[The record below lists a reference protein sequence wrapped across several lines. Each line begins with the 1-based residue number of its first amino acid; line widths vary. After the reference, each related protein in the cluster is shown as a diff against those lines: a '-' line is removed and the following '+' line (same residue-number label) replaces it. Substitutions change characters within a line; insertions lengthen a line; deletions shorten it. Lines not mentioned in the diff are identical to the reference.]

1 MYKIDDTIAAIA
13 TAPGEGG
20 VAIIRISGS
29 KSLEV
34 ANKVFRSAKNKR
46 LQEYPRTLVYGNIVK
61 QGEELDEVLAVY
73 MPAPHTYT
81 REDIVEINCHG
92 GAMATRL
99 VLEWIL
105 ESGAILAE
113 PGEFTK
119 RAFLNGRI
127 DLSQAEAIKDII
139 SSKTSKSYLVAQN
152 QLKGG
157 LSSKIKEIRDKLTE
171 DVAKITVAVDFPEED
186 TPEVTY
192 DELKESMVSLHL
204 KMKQLLSTFET
215 GKILREGL
223 KTAIVG
229 KPNVGKSSLLNEI
242 LEEQRAIVTDIE
254 GTTRDVIEEMITI
267 DGIPLKIVD
276 TAGIRMTDDIVEQ
289 IGVSRSK
296 EMMEE
301 ADLIL
306 LLLDSSR
313 KLTDEDRDI
322 LELSK
327 EKKKILILNKTDLP
341 PAWDI
346 SELGEYQTEM
356 IIATSILQRQGIN
369 TLKEKIKE
377 LVFRGEI
384 VIEQDGMLTNV
395 RHKDALVRAIASSED
410 AIASIDQELPL
421 DILETDF
428 KNCWDSLGEITG
440 ESVSE
445 DLLDTI
451 FKNFCIGK

>member
-1 MYKIDDTIAAIA
+1 MYRIDNTIAAIA

-20 VAIIRISGS
+20 VGIIRISGARAL
-29 KSLEV
+29 KV
-34 ANKVFRSAKNKR
+34 ANKVFRSAREKELEK
-46 LQEYPRTLVYGNIVK
+46 YPRTLLYGNIVK
-61 QGEELDEVLAVY
+61 DGENLDEVLVVY

-81 REDIVEINCHG
+81 KEDVVEINCHG
-92 GAMATRL
+92 GFMATRL
-99 VLEWIL
+99 VLEWVL
-105 ESGAILAE
+105 ENGATSAE

-139 SSKTSKSYLVAQN
+139 SAKTSKSYRLAQN
-152 QLKGG
+152 QLYGG
-157 LSSKIKEIRDKLTE
+157 LSFKVKEIRRKLTE

-192 DELKESMVSLHL
+192 EELRESMEGLHMEMKSLL
-204 KMKQLLSTFET
+204 NTFET

-223 KTAIVG
+223 KTAIIG

-242 LEEQRAIVTDIE
+242 LEEKRAIVTDIE

-267 DGIPLKIVD
+267 EGIPLHIVD
-276 TAGIRMTDDIVEQ
+276 TAGIRATDDVVEQ

-296 EMMEE
+296 EMVEE
-301 ADLIL
+301 ADLVL
-306 LLLDSSR
+306 LILDSSR
-313 KLTDEDRDI
+313 DLTKEDWEILKLSR
-322 LELSK
+322 
-327 EKKKILILNKTDLP
+327 EKKRILLLNKTDLP
-341 PAWDI
+341 PAWKI
-346 SELGEYQTEM
+346 SDLGEYGTEE
-356 IIATSILQRQGIN
+356 IIETSMLKREGIDV
-369 TLKEKIKE
+369 LKEKIKE
-377 LVFRGEI
+377 LVFHGEV
-384 VIEQDGMLTNV
+384 VIGQDGMLSNV
-395 RHKDALVRAIASSED
+395 RHKDALIRAIKNSED
-410 AIASIDQELPL
+410 AISSIDEGLPL

>member
-20 VAIIRISGS
+20 VAIIRISGL

-34 ANKVFRSAKNKR
+34 VNKVFRSAKNKR

-92 GAMATRL
+92 GTMATRL

-105 ESGAILAE
+105 ENGATLAE

-152 QLKGG
+152 QLKGS

-186 TPEVTY
+186 TPDVTY
-192 DELKESMVSLHL
+192 GELKESMVSLHL
-204 KMKQLLSTFET
+204 KMKHLLSTFET

-276 TAGIRMTDDIVEQ
+276 TAGIRITDDIVEQ
-289 IGVSRSK
+289 IGVNRSK

-322 LELSK
+322 LELSR

-346 SELGEYQTEM
+346 SELGDYQSEM
-356 IIATSILQRQGIN
+356 IIETSILEKQGIN

>member
-341 PAWDI
+341 PAWEI

-377 LVFRGEI
+377 LVFRGEV